1 MNLTLDSLKEM
12 GAFSGAPIQKEI
24 TWTQYGEEHKAA
36 VYVRRLSYDAAMSDI
51 NSIDSKS
58 NMVAGRIASSIVDKD
73 GKPVFAVGDITG
85 EEDPER
91 GALCYALTM
100 ELLRVIGEVS
110 GLGEARAK
118 SPTKTKSS
126 AS

>member
-1 MNLTLDSLKEM
+1 MTLSLDVLNEM
-12 GAFSGAPIQKEI
+12 GVYSGAPIKKEI
-24 TWTQYGEEHKAA
+24 TCTQDGKEHKAT

-73 GKPVFAVGDITG
+73 GNPVFAIGDITG
-85 EEDPER
+85 EADPER
-91 GALCYALTM
+91 GALCYSLTM

-110 GLGEARAK
+110 GLGK
-118 SPTKTKSS
+118 SQ

>member
-12 GAFSGAPIQKEI
+12 GAFSGAPIKKEI
-24 TWTQYGEEHKAA
+24 TWTQDDKEHKAT

-73 GKPVFAVGDITG
+73 GKPVFAIEDITG
-85 EEDPER
+85 EADPDR
-91 GALCYALTM
+91 GALCYVLTM

-110 GLGEARAK
+110 GLGK
-118 SPTKTKSS
+118 SQ